1 MVKPSLAT
9 THLEKNEVGQ
19 GSQKMTQ
26 VQIDNNIA
34 QEDGIT
40 VLKATFPNLDDEQI
54 KTFYELNGNNVNKA
68 KIMINQQLGL
78 YTEEEEE
85 EEGIDMNE
93 VEFDLLAGQID
104 PNAISEEERKM
115 IEQALRGSQSQ
126 EHQVAQQVQ
135 QMPRHMHAVNQAQI
149 NQQLQ
154 IEQQKEQMQQNLPD
168 EEELGSEL
176 NERNRRKNTKRLKKV
191 NKKDGNRC

>member
-176 NERNRRKNTKRLKKV
+176 NERNRRKNAKRLKKV

>member
-9 THLEKNEVGQ
+9 THLEKNEVSQ

-40 VLKATFPNLDDEQI
+40 VLKASFPNLDDEQI

-149 NQQLQ
+149 NKQSQ

-176 NERNRRKNTKRLKKV
+176 NESRRKNAKRLKKV